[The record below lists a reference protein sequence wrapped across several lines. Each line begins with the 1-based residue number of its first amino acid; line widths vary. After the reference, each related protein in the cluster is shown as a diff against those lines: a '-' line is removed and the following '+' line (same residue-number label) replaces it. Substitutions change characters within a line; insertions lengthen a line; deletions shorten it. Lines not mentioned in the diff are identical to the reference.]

1 MCIIPCSYHEGMFYV
16 VTTLVYDDRAANDS
30 SRWDNVR
37 FYSLPILIYSLLIHR
52 LSSHQLTH
60 MTLTPGLI
68 RFTLPSR
75 VMTRLPT
82 GTIKETRT
90 SLEVTLGKSLR

>member
-1 MCIIPCSYHEGMFYV
+1 MFYV
-16 VTTLVYDDRAANDS
+16 VTTLVYDDRAANDP

-37 FYSLPILIYSLLIHR
+37 SYSLPILIYLLLIHR
-52 LSSHQLTH
+52 LSSHQRTH
-60 MTLTPGLI
+60 TTPTPGLI

-82 GTIKETRT
+82 GTAKEIHI
-90 SLEVTLGKSLR
+90 SLEVTLGKYSR